1 MAGYAVTSYILQVKD
16 RHNGNIMFDNDGHM
30 VHIDFGFLFDTSP
43 ARDMKF
49 EKPGFKL
56 TLEVIS
62 YSFAHSFIDSH
73 DKASTTDTKN
83 NT

>member
-16 RHNGNIMFDNDGHM
+16 RHNGNIMVDNDGHM

-56 TLEVIS
+56 TLEVTNHHH
-62 YSFAHSFIDSH
+62 HSTLSSLPFKIGI
-73 DKASTTDTKN
+73 K
-83 NT
+83 